1 MNSRLEAISLTHND
15 PLERFSEGDKKVI
28 EDRLHV
34 LSSLAYFI
42 GKDYGM
48 KVEVNPSQGWH
59 WDFDK
64 NVVRADPD
72 DLLNKPIEFLRF
84 VMSHEAGHRR
94 ISRVKG
100 VIPDKV
106 WQLPAFSFMMNVIED
121 PRDNNF
127 VADNIPHFR
136 DEMKYAYGP
145 ESEDAK
151 FETEMQEEAN
161 KKFGKKPRF
170 MQAGFEYMK
179 LWYKVSV
186 GEKPELSPDLPDD
199 VRDVVLKTYEATKRS
214 WNTYPSLNEAD
225 NGVTHQGKQLTGE
238 ETITEYARASFQIN
252 YRDVWPFFKTLVD
265 KDIED
270 AKNSG
275 QGDNNEKGNGEKK
288 DGNNDKSG
296 DENQGGENGENG
308 EKKEGEKDDK
318 GEGEPQQGNN
328 EGGKEGE
335 KKPLTEEEAKKLI
348 QEFAEKLAEH
358 FEGEK
363 AKAEAIKKA
372 KQAKF
377 EPEQQPEEDTGDDVY
392 EGEVLPEDIPGIG
405 DPKPSI
411 LDDKEIEDLKKKL
424 EQRSKRETSYDR
436 VLRECAPLIDHLTNE
451 LQEIF
456 NKRRHTKWQ
465 AGYKSGKKINI
476 GKAIQEEVAQTSPFD
491 TGAFMRRE
499 QPKEADYA
507 ITLLIDL
514 SGSMQTGGKIHEAF
528 KASAVLSEVLNQ
540 IGIKFSV
547 VGFNSEMYDYKD
559 FEGDLDDTVR
569 RSSEQMLSEVYSNN
583 ADYNDDDWAVEQTS
597 HRLQKREETQK
608 ILFVI
613 SDGQPVPS
621 GRHGGRGGSGYSRF
635 RFDDDNLK
643 QVVDDITKDGKV
655 KIIGLGLGRGTEHV
669 KNYYPNSVANISVQ
683 DLADVLGDKLRE
695 AIQTT

>member
-1 MNSRLEAISLTHND
+1 MNSRLEAISLPHND
-15 PLERFSEGDKKVI
+15 PLERFSEGDKKII

-48 KVEVNPSQGWH
+48 KVEVNPGQGWH

-64 NVVRADPD
+64 NIVRADPD

-100 VIPDKV
+100 VISDEV
-106 WQLPAFSFMMNVIED
+106 WKLPAFSFMMNVIED

-145 ESEDAK
+145 ESEDVK

-186 GEKPELSPDLPDD
+186 GEKPDLSPDLPDD
-199 VRDVVLKTYEATKRS
+199 VREVVLKTYEAAKRS
-214 WNTYPSLNEAD
+214 WNTYPSLAEAD
-225 NGVTHQGKQLTGE
+225 NGVVHQGKQLTGE

-252 YRDVWPFFKTLVD
+252 YRDVWPLFKTLVD

-275 QGDNNEKGNGEKK
+275 QGN
-288 DGNNDKSG
+288 S
-296 DENQGGENGENG
+296 
-308 EKKEGEKDDK
+308 
-318 GEGEPQQGNN
+318 
-328 EGGKEGE
+328 EGGNDGD
-335 KKPLTEEEAKKLI
+335 KKPLTKEEAKKLI
-348 QEFAEKLAEH
+348 REFAGKLAEH

-363 AKAEAIKKA
+363 AKAEAVKKV

-377 EPEQQPEEDTGDDVY
+377 EPGQQPEEGADDAY
-392 EGEVLPEDIPGIG
+392 EGEITLEDIPVTGV
-405 DPKPSI
+405 PKPFT
-411 LDDKEIEDLKKKL
+411 LDDEQIEDLKKKL
-424 EQRSKRETSYDR
+424 EQRDRKETSYEQ

-456 NKRRHTKWQ
+456 NKRRHTRWE

-476 GKAIQEEVAQTSPFD
+476 GKAIQEEVAHTSPFD
-491 TGAFMRRE
+491 TDAFMRRG
-499 QPKEADYA
+499 QPKEVDYA

-514 SGSMQTGGKIHEAF
+514 SGSMGSKGKIDEAF
-528 KASAVLSEVLNQ
+528 KASVVLSEVLNQ

-547 VGFNSEMYDYKD
+547 TGFNTEMYDYKN
-559 FEGDLDDTVR
+559 FEEELDDTVR
-569 RSSEQMLSEVYSNN
+569 HSSEQMLSEIRSDN
-583 ADYNDDDWAVEQTS
+583 ADNNDDDWAVEETS
-597 HRLQKREETQK
+597 NRLKKREETQK

-613 SDGQPVPS
+613 SDGQPNPS
-621 GRHGGRGGSGYSRF
+621 GIHSDKSKTRF
-635 RFDDDNLK
+635 YTDNLK
-643 QVVDDITKDGKV
+643 KVVDDITKEGKV
-655 KIIGLGLGRGTEHV
+655 KIIGLGLGRDTEHV

-683 DLADVLGDKLRE
+683 ELAQVLGDKLRE
-695 AIQTT
+695 AIETI

>member
-1 MNSRLEAISLTHND
+1 MNSRLEVVSSTHNTS
-15 PLERFSEGDKKVI
+15 LERFSEDDRKVI

-48 KVEVNPSQGWH
+48 KVEVNPDKGWH

-64 NVVRADPD
+64 NIVRADPD
-72 DLLNKPIEFLRF
+72 DLLTKPIEFLRF

-161 KKFGKKPRF
+161 KKFGKEPRF

-179 LWYKVSV
+179 LWYKVST

-199 VRDVVLKTYEATKRS
+199 VREVVLKTYDAAKRS
-214 WNTYPSLNEAD
+214 WNTYPSFNEAD
-225 NGVTHQGKQLTGE
+225 NGVIHQGKQLTGE

-252 YRDVWPFFKTLVD
+252 YTEVWPYFKTLID

-270 AKNSG
+270 AKNSR
-275 QGDNNEKGNGEKK
+275 Q
-288 DGNNDKSG
+288 GNN
-296 DENQGGENGENG
+296 
-308 EKKEGEKDDK
+308 KKEGGDDK
-318 GEGEPQQGNN
+318 KGEKN
-328 EGGKEGE
+328 EGDQDGKNKEDTKDNKGEDEPRENNPEGRGEE
-335 KKPLTEEEAKKLI
+335 KGSLTEDEAKKLI
-348 QEFAEKLAEH
+348 EEFSKKLAEH

-363 AKAEAIKKA
+363 EKAEAVKKA

-377 EPEQQPEEDTGDDVY
+377 EPQQEEASH
-392 EGEVLPEDIPGIG
+392 EGEIVPEDIPGAG
-405 DPKPSI
+405 DPKPFV

-424 EQRSKRETSYDR
+424 EQRDKRETSYAQ

-456 NKRRHTKWQ
+456 NKRRHTRWES
-465 AGYKSGKKINI
+465 GYKSGKKINI

-514 SGSMQTGGKIHEAF
+514 SGSMKRGGKIHEAF

-559 FEGDLDDTVR
+559 FDRELDDAVR
-569 RSSEQMLSEVYSNN
+569 RSSEQMLSEVYSDN
-583 ADYNDDDWAVEQTS
+583 AGANDDDWAVEQTS
-597 HRLQKREETQK
+597 HRLQKREESQK

-613 SDGQPVPS
+613 SDGQPAPS
-621 GRHGGRGGSGYSRF
+621 GRHGNRTDD
-635 RFDDDNLK
+635 FDLDYDGFDGQNLK
-643 QVVDDITKDGKV
+643 KVVDDIIKDGNV
-655 KIIGLGLGRGTEHV
+655 KIIGLGLGRDTEHV
-669 KNYYPNSVANISVQ
+669 KKYYPNSVANISVQ
-683 DLADVLGDKLRE
+683 DLAKVLGNKLRE
-695 AIQTT
+695 AIEAQ

>member
-1 MNSRLEAISLTHND
+1 MNTRLEAISLTHNN
-15 PLERFSEGDKKVI
+15 PLERFSEDDKKNI
-28 EDRLHV
+28 EDRLHI

-94 ISRVKG
+94 ISRVKE

-106 WQLPAFSFMMNVIED
+106 WQLPAFSFMMNAIED

-136 DEMKYAYGP
+136 DEMKFAYGS
-145 ESEDAK
+145 ESEDAQ
-151 FETEMQEEAN
+151 FEAEMQEEAN
-161 KKFGKKPRF
+161 KKFGKNPRF

-186 GEKPELSPDLPDD
+186 GEKPDLSPDLPDD

-214 WNTYPSLNEAD
+214 WNTYPSLKEAD
-225 NGVTHQGKQLTGE
+225 TGVIHQGRQLTGE

-252 YRDVWPFFKTLVD
+252 YRDVWPLFKTLVD

-270 AKNSG
+270 AKN
-275 QGDNNEKGNGEKK
+275 
-288 DGNNDKSG
+288 
-296 DENQGGENGENG
+296 GG
-308 EKKEGEKDDK
+308 
-318 GEGEPQQGNN
+318 QGNN
-328 EGGKEGE
+328 ERGK
-335 KKPLTEEEAKKLI
+335 KSLTEEEAKKLI
-348 QEFAEKLAEH
+348 KEFAEKLAEH

-377 EPEQQPEEDTGDDVY
+377 EPGGEPEEGVDVY
-392 EGEVLPEDIPGIG
+392 EGEIELEDIPDI
-405 DPKPSI
+405 DEPKPFT
-411 LDDKEIEDLKKKL
+411 LNDKEIGDLKKKL
-424 EQRSKRETSYDR
+424 EQRDRREISYSQ

-456 NKRRHTKWQ
+456 NKRKHTRWES
-465 AGYKSGKKINI
+465 GYKSGKKINI
-476 GKAIQEEVAQTSPFD
+476 GKAIQEEVARTSPFD

-514 SGSMQTGGKIHEAF
+514 SGSMRIGGKIHEAF

-547 VGFNSEMYDYKD
+547 TGFNTEIHDYKD
-559 FEGDLDDTVR
+559 FEGELDDTVR
-569 RSSEQMLSEVYSNN
+569 HSSEQMLSEVYSGN
-583 ADYNDDDWAVEQTS
+583 AGHNDDDWAVEQTS
-597 HRLQKREETQK
+597 DRLKKREETQK

-613 SDGQPVPS
+613 SDGQPAPS
-621 GRHGGRGGSGYSRF
+621 GKHSKDGNNRRGFGYGYF
-635 RFDDDNLK
+635 GFGTDNLK

-669 KNYYPNSVANISVQ
+669 KNYYPNSVANINVQ
-683 DLADVLGDKLRE
+683 ELAKVLGDKLRE
-695 AIQTT
+695 AIQST

>member
-1 MNSRLEAISLTHND
+1 MNSRLEAISLPHND
-15 PLERFSEGDKKVI
+15 PLERFSEGDKKII

-48 KVEVNPSQGWH
+48 KVEVNPGQGWH

-64 NVVRADPD
+64 NIVRADPD

-100 VIPDKV
+100 VISDEV
-106 WQLPAFSFMMNVIED
+106 WKLPAFSFMMNVIED

-145 ESEDAK
+145 ESEDVK

-186 GEKPELSPDLPDD
+186 GEKPDLSPDLPDD
-199 VRDVVLKTYEATKRS
+199 VREVVLKTYEAAKRS
-214 WNTYPSLNEAD
+214 WNTYPSLAEAD
-225 NGVTHQGKQLTGE
+225 NGVVHQGKQLTGE

-252 YRDVWPFFKTLVD
+252 YRDVWPLFKTLVD

-275 QGDNNEKGNGEKK
+275 QGNNNEKGNGEKK
-288 DGNNDKSG
+288 DGSNDKPG
-296 DENQGGENGENG
+296 DENN
-308 EKKEGEKDDK
+308 EGRKNEEDKKDDK
-318 GEGEPQQGNN
+318 NKGEPQQGNN
-328 EGGKEGE
+328 EGGNDED

-348 QEFAEKLAEH
+348 REFAGKLAEH

-363 AKAEAIKKA
+363 AKAEAVKKV
-372 KQAKF
+372 KQTKF
-377 EPEQQPEEDTGDDVY
+377 EPGQQPKEGVDDAY
-392 EGEVLPEDIPGIG
+392 EGEITLEDVPGTG
-405 DPKPSI
+405 VPKPFT

-424 EQRSKRETSYDR
+424 EQRDRKETSYEQ
-436 VLRECAPLIDHLTNE
+436 VLRECAPLIDHLANE

-456 NKRRHTKWQ
+456 NKRRHTRWES
-465 AGYKSGKKINI
+465 GYKSGKKINI

-507 ITLLIDL
+507 IKLLVDL
-514 SGSMQTGGKIHEAF
+514 SGSMGRDGKIQEAF
-528 KASAVLSEVLNQ
+528 KGAIVLSEVLNTLN
-540 IGIKFSV
+540 IKFSIT
-547 VGFNSEMYDYKD
+547 GFNTETINYKD
-559 FEGDLDDTVR
+559 FSKDFSDEERDSFQEMFSEV
-569 RSSEQMLSEVYSNN
+569 SSYRAMNTSDGSALSETYI
-583 ADYNDDDWAVEQTS
+583 E
-597 HRLQKREETQK
+597 LQKVEEKEK
-608 ILFVI
+608 IIFVI
-613 SDGQPVPS
+613 SDGDSGQPSLLIDTV
-621 GRHGGRGGSGYSRF
+621 
-635 RFDDDNLK
+635 NKCLK
-643 QVVDDITKDGKV
+643 KKYR
-655 KIIGLGLGRGTEHV
+655 IIGLGLGRGTQHV
-669 KNYYPNSVANISVQ
+669 KKYYPNSVANISVQ
-683 DLADVLGDKLRE
+683 ELAQVLGDKLRE
-695 AIQTT
+695 AIETT

>member
-15 PLERFSEGDKKVI
+15 PLERFNEDDKKLI

-48 KVEVNPSQGWH
+48 KVEVNPDKGWH

-64 NVVRADPD
+64 NIVRADPD
-72 DLLNKPIEFLRF
+72 DLLTKPIEFLRF

-145 ESEDAK
+145 ESEDVK

-186 GEKPELSPDLPDD
+186 GEKPDLSPDLPDD

-225 NGVTHQGKQLTGE
+225 NGVVHQGKQLTGE

-252 YRDVWPFFKTLVD
+252 YKEVWPLFKTLVD

-270 AKNSG
+270 AKNNG
-275 QGDNNEKGNGEKK
+275 QGNSNKKGNDEKK
-288 DGNNDKSG
+288 DGSSDKPSE
-296 DENQGGENGENG
+296 ENQGGENSDGG
-308 EKKEGEKDDK
+308 KKKDDK
-318 GEGEPQQGNN
+318 KGEKGTDKPQQGNN
-328 EGGKEGE
+328 EDGSGGD

-363 AKAEAIKKA
+363 AKADAVKQA

-377 EPEQQPEEDTGDDVY
+377 EPVPEQSEPENNETS
-392 EGEVLPEDIPGIG
+392 EGEIIP
-405 DPKPSI
+405 DNEEQKPFT
-411 LDDKEIEDLKKKL
+411 LDDKEIEKLKQKL
-424 EQRSKRETSYDR
+424 EQRGKRETSYEQ

-456 NKRRHTKWQ
+456 NKRRHTRWES
-465 AGYKSGKKINI
+465 GYRSGKKIHI
-476 GKAIQEEVAQTSPFD
+476 GKAIQEEVAQTSPFE

-507 ITLLIDL
+507 IKLLVDL
-514 SGSMQTGGKIHEAF
+514 SNSMTSGGKIQEAF
-528 KASAVLSEVLNQ
+528 KGTVVLSEVLNALN
-540 IGIKFSV
+540 IKFSV
-547 VGFNSEMYDYKD
+547 AGFNTKTEQYKD
-559 FEGDLDDTVR
+559 FNKDFSDGERQDFQGMLGEV
-569 RSSEQMLSEVYSNN
+569 SSRYSMGTKGGYALSEAYT
-583 ADYNDDDWAVEQTS
+583 E
-597 HRLQKREETQK
+597 LQKVDEKEK
-608 ILFVI
+608 IIFVI
-613 SDGQPVPS
+613 TDGQSDDS
-621 GRHGGRGGSGYSRF
+621 GLLTRTVSQCLKKGY
-635 RFDDDNLK
+635 
-643 QVVDDITKDGKV
+643 

-669 KNYYPNSVANISVQ
+669 RMYYPNSVANINVQ
-683 DLADVLGDKLRE
+683 KLAKVLGDKLRE
-695 AIQTT
+695 AIQTI